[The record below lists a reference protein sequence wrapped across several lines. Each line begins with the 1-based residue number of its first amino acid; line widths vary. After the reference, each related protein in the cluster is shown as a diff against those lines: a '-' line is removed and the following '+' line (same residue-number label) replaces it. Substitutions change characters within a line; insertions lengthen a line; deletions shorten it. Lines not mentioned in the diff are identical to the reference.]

1 MHRDT
6 LRRIPVSPSTAPAFA
21 EFLGSAKPHKTLFR
35 LRAVHLPNDMPPDHL
50 GSPLPNRIILGSP
63 ITVSSAT
70 PTEFETPEP
79 NQPEVQMED
88 AQTATPIQAPTRKRT
103 RAASPIQPPIQPTF
117 QFQASPPI
125 EFPQYSTIQQCIY
138 AAQGLIQKAAQLAR
152 PSPAENSRL
161 LDLLEVFRE
170 YTQKGRLPATSSI
183 IHAQV

>member
-1 MHRDT
+1 
-6 LRRIPVSPSTAPAFA
+6 
-21 EFLGSAKPHKTLFR
+21 
-35 LRAVHLPNDMPPDHL
+35 
-50 GSPLPNRIILGSP
+50 
-63 ITVSSAT
+63 
-70 PTEFETPEP
+70 
-79 NQPEVQMED
+79 MED

-183 IHAQV
+183 IHAQVQSLEKATRAIDNKIKAIKPTQRQPERGPQPPSQQSKPASYAAIAATSTAPTTAPSNPWITPQKKNRTRATR